1 MSEVAKAVREAVT
14 DTTWQRHRSHTPS
27 DNVTDGDAGLHHHLT
42 AGAPRAPGAAVGV
55 GGDPAPVAGRVLRA
69 GAGQGVGARQTWQE
83 KWVLP
88 SNMFL
93 LTYKA
98 GQEKEGQE
106 PHPQLGWSSALLTAL
121 QAALFKAQ
129 NCPVCSFLF
138 DELFSDLQLHHY
150 ICYIVC
156 TSTMF
161 TFELWFSSFLNLH
174 YALHCTVY
182 YYYDFW

>member
-1 MSEVAKAVREAVT
+1 M
-14 DTTWQRHRSHTPS
+14 
-27 DNVTDGDAGLHHHLT
+27 
-42 AGAPRAPGAAVGV
+42 
-55 GGDPAPVAGRVLRA
+55 
-69 GAGQGVGARQTWQE
+69 
-83 KWVLP
+83 LP

-106 PHPQLGWSSALLTAL
+106 PHPQLGWSSALLRAL

-150 ICYIVC
+150 TCYIVC
-156 TSTMF
+156 TM
-161 TFELWFSSFLNLH
+161 
-174 YALHCTVY
+174 YYVY
-182 YYYDFW
+182 F